1 MGAIEYFAVLFLGTF
16 LGLILGLILKG
27 ARLWSKAMAPLFF
40 DRRLHLLILHHP
52 PRGPTAP
59 LTQVFRL

>member
-27 ARLWSKAMAPLFF
+27 ARLRSRVTAPLFF
-40 DRRLHLLILHHP
+40 DRRLHLLILHP